1 MNEGRVLLL
10 FLGDEPGWMRIAD
23 GRSIARGANFDTL
36 TFDPEVDDPETV
48 ILVVPAS
55 DVALHWA
62 ELPAGLAP
70 AQAMA
75 AARIMASE
83 VSAEPLETTHIAI
96 GRADED
102 GQRCVAITANA
113 KMAGWLTEA
122 AALGIDPDG
131 TIPEPLLLASPETG
145 VRTFRRAGL
154 DVVRGR
160 TRAFA
165 AEAEIAAMLLGDEPN
180 ELVSVEDFERDLG
193 KVLADAPL
201 NLRQGDYAKR
211 RQWKL
216 DKSYIRRVV
225 LLAATILLAT
235 LLIQVTMI
243 ARYSFA
249 ADALEREAVE
259 RARDAIPGNVE
270 IVDPEGQLRERLA
283 ELGGGPGYG
292 EQANAAFAAI
302 RDTAGVELQAMIYD
316 ANNTLQLTAA
326 APGQPELEALQ
337 QRMMAAGLIV
347 APGAV
352 RDAGGLQ
359 IAEFAVSAP

>member
-1 MNEGRVLLL
+1 MNEGGFLLL
-10 FLGDEPGWMRIAD
+10 FLGDEPGWMRMAD
-23 GRSIARGANFDTL
+23 GRSIARGASFDTL
-36 TFDPEVDDPETV
+36 AFDPEGDDSETV
-48 ILVVPAS
+48 ILVVPGS

-62 ELPAGLAP
+62 ELPAELAP

-83 VSAEPLETTHIAI
+83 VSAEPPEATHIAI
-96 GRADED
+96 GCADDD
-102 GQRCVAITANA
+102 GQRCLAIVARA
-113 KMAGWLTEA
+113 KMEIWLAEA
-122 AALGIDPDG
+122 ATLGIDPDG
-131 TIPEPLLLASPETG
+131 IIPEPLLLTPPETG
-145 VRTFRRAGL
+145 VRIFRRAGM

-165 AEAEIAAMLLGDEPN
+165 ADPEIAALLIGE
-180 ELVSVEDFERDLG
+180 EASESVSVEDFERDLG
-193 KVLADAPL
+193 DVLADPQL

-216 DKSYIRRVV
+216 DKSDIRRVA
-225 LLAATILLAT
+225 LLAATILLVT

-249 ADALEREAVE
+249 ADAVEREAVD

-302 RDTAGVELQAMIYD
+302 RDTAGIELQAMIYD
-316 ANNTLQLTAA
+316 ASNSLQLTAA
-326 APGQPELEALQ
+326 APGQAELEALQ
-337 QRMMAAGLIV
+337 QRMIAAGLIV
-347 APGAV
+347 TPGTV

-359 IAEFAVSAP
+359 IAEFTVSAP

>member
-1 MNEGRVLLL
+1 MNEDRFLLL

-23 GRSIARGANFDTL
+23 GQSIARRAGFDAL
-36 TFDPEVDDPETV
+36 IFDPEEDEPETV
-48 ILVVPAS
+48 ILVVPGS
-55 DVALHWA
+55 DVALHWVDI
-62 ELPAGLAP
+62 PARLAP

-83 VSAEPLETTHIAI
+83 VSAEPPETTHIAI
-96 GRADED
+96 GRTDDD
-102 GQRCVAITANA
+102 GQCCLAITARA
-113 KMAGWLTEA
+113 KMDAWLDQA
-122 AALGIDPDG
+122 ATLGIDPDR
-131 TIPEPLLLASPETG
+131 IISEPLLLVPPETG
-145 VRTFRRAGL
+145 VRIFRRASL

-165 AEAEIAAMLLGDEPN
+165 AEPEIAALLLGEEPS
-180 ELVSVEDFERDLG
+180 EPLSIEDFERDLG
-193 KVLADAPL
+193 HVLAESPL

-211 RQWKL
+211 RHWKL
-216 DKSYIRRVV
+216 DKIYVRRIA
-225 LLAATILLAT
+225 LLAAAILFVT

-249 ADALEREAVE
+249 ADALEREAID

-270 IVDPEGQLRERLA
+270 IVDPEAQLRARLV

-292 EQANAAFAAI
+292 EQANAVFAAI
-302 RDTAGVELQAMIYD
+302 RDTTGVELQAMIYN

-347 APGAV
+347 TPGVV

-359 IAEFAVSAP
+359 IGEFTVSAR